1 MNPIIE
7 SLYQRKSVRAYT
19 DREIPEETVQ
29 TILAAATQAPS
40 PGNQQ
45 LYTIIRISDPE
56 LKRRLSESCDHQP
69 FIEKAKLVLVF
80 CADCLKWY
88 KAYRE
93 GGCEARAP
101 DVGDLLLAVSD
112 ANIAAQNAVVAAEA
126 LGVGSC
132 YIGDI
137 MENIET
143 QREIL
148 GLPKYVSPEF
158 EEMQIIVEP
167 ATAEPAEEV
176 IEEPQELPAE
186 ETAPEAEPEA
196 APEDAADD
204 VPAADTA
211 AAEEIADTE
220 SYVEDEPEDD
230 APEEIEDVSNDGDD
244 MYVRTRNHKGVGI
257 IIVALLVLGA
267 VIAGGYYLVRNND
280 FLRPVKPT
288 STDTTT
294 VNGTTA
300 DTDTT
305 TTPADDK
312 DATDKDATD
321 KDATK
326 QGTTKKEQTTADNA
340 GTTKQTTTK
349 PATTKQSTTKQ
360 TTTKQSTT
368 KQSTTRQTTTRQST
382 TRQSTTRQ
390 TTTRQST
397 TRQTTTRQSTTRQT
411 TTQSTTQKPAATTL
425 VKPTRTFAK
434 RTMYL
439 SANGVALRYAP
450 DKNSPSRVSLSVGND
465 VSVTAEQ
472 NGFYY
477 VYSGRYGLSGWVS
490 KSYLSDSRPVA
501 TTEQQVSGVVK
512 PDYTYSSPETKTVN
526 AHAGVH
532 LRKGPGTSYDVI
544 RNVGNGFPVTV
555 KGASSTVSGW
565 VYVTDTTHGVS
576 GWVASAYLK

>member
-1 MNPIIE
+1 MKCSNCGKE
-7 SLYQRKSVRAYT
+7 L
-19 DREIPEETVQ
+19 PEGSGFCEACG
-29 TILAAATQAPS
+29 TILSLDNDFAAPKDLNPPAKDPAEPPAQPRDVQPTTPPEAPATAH
-40 PGNQQ
+40 GD
-45 LYTIIRISDPE
+45 TE
-56 LKRRLSESCDHQP
+56 LS
-69 FIEKAKLVLVF
+69 
-80 CADCLKWY
+80 
-88 KAYRE
+88 
-93 GGCEARAP
+93 
-101 DVGDLLLAVSD
+101 
-112 ANIAAQNAVVAAEA
+112 
-126 LGVGSC
+126 
-132 YIGDI
+132 
-137 MENIET
+137 
-143 QREIL
+143 

-167 ATAEPAEEV
+167 AAQEPAEEV

-186 ETAPEAEPEA
+186 EPAAEAVPQAEPEA
-196 APEDAADD
+196 VPEDIADD

-220 SYVEDEPEDD
+220 SYVEDEAEDL
-230 APEEIEDVSNDGDD
+230 PEEIEDVSNDGDD
-244 MYVRTRNHKGVGI
+244 MYVRTRNHKGVGK

-280 FLRPVKPT
+280 FLRPVS
-288 STDTTT
+288 STTGDTTAT
-294 VNGTTA
+294 NGTTGDTVTTAQPTSDA
-300 DTDTT
+300 DAT
-305 TTPADDK
+305 DK

-321 KDATK
+321 KDATVKDTTDKDATDKDATDKDATDKATTK
-326 QGTTKKEQTTADNA
+326 QGTSDKTQTTADNA

-349 PATTKQSTTKQ
+349 QSTTKQ
-360 TTTKQSTT
+360 TTTKQ
-368 KQSTTRQTTTRQST
+368 QSTTRQST

-390 TTTRQST
+390 STTRQSTTRQSTTRHST

-411 TTQSTTQKPAATTL
+411 TTQSTTKKPAAPTL
-425 VKPTRTFAK
+425 VKPTKTFAK

-490 KSYLSDSRPVA
+490 KSYLADSRPVA
-501 TTEQQVSGVVK
+501 TTEQTVSGVVK
-512 PDYTYSSPETKTVN
+512 PDYTYSSPETMTVN

-532 LRKGPGTSYDVI
+532 LRKGPGTNYDVI

-555 KGASSTVSGW
+555 KGASSAVSGW

>member
-1 MNPIIE
+1 MKCSNCGKE
-7 SLYQRKSVRAYT
+7 L
-19 DREIPEETVQ
+19 PEGSGFCEACG
-29 TILAAATQAPS
+29 TILSLDNDFAAPKDLDSPAKQPAEPPAQPRDVQPTTQPEAPANAH
-40 PGNQQ
+40 GD
-45 LYTIIRISDPE
+45 TE
-56 LKRRLSESCDHQP
+56 LS
-69 FIEKAKLVLVF
+69 
-80 CADCLKWY
+80 
-88 KAYRE
+88 
-93 GGCEARAP
+93 
-101 DVGDLLLAVSD
+101 
-112 ANIAAQNAVVAAEA
+112 
-126 LGVGSC
+126 
-132 YIGDI
+132 
-137 MENIET
+137 
-143 QREIL
+143 

-305 TTPADDK
+305 TTPADDKDATDKDATDKDATDKDATDKDATDKDATDKDVTDKDATDK